1 MANEDTPNTTP
12 DFINTPDA
20 IDDSTES
27 FGSLLSKFEKTH
39 ADRSKTE
46 AAQKEGIVVSIS
58 SDSVFLDI
66 GFKVEGVLSRGAFEN
81 NAEGVAAGDR
91 FPVSV
96 KGRNEEGYY
105 ALSRL
110 KIAQPMDWSS
120 LEEAYAQKTAV
131 VGTVTGVVKG
141 GLTVDVGVRAFMPA
155 SRSGTRDA
163 AELEKLVGQEI
174 TCRIV
179 KLDAA
184 EEDVVVDRRV
194 ILEEQARQ
202 LEQKRYSEVSEGDI
216 VTGQVRSLT
225 SYGAFIDLGGVDG
238 LLHVSDIAW
247 SRVNNPEEVLAVGQ
261 QLQIKILKVDA
272 ESRRISL
279 GLKQLQ
285 PEPWDSASDRY
296 QLGQRVSG
304 TVKRLTDFGAFIEV
318 EPGIEGLIHVSE
330 MSWVHKVR
338 KPGDLLKLDDTV
350 EAVILSISPAER
362 RLSLGLKQALGDPWT
377 AVPQK
382 FPAGSVIEGP
392 VARLTKFGAFVQLA
406 EGIEGLVHI
415 SEISAE
421 KRINHPQDV
430 LKTGQIVK
438 AQVLAV
444 DIEKRQIKLS
454 MKQLIPTDLDEYLEE
469 HSVGDVVSGRLI
481 EQTGDYT
488 IVELGEGIR
497 ANCALSAKTEPEAL
511 SQSQVKLDLS
521 ALSSMLNARWKGET
535 KASNAQADSLHVGQM
550 GNFKI
555 VKIDRDTKQIA
566 LELTK

>member
-1 MANEDTPNTTP
+1 MANEGTPGTAP
-12 DFINTPDA
+12 DSLNTPDA

-27 FGSLLSKFEKTH
+27 FGSLLSQFEKTH
-39 ADRSKTE
+39 GGPSKTE
-46 AAQKEGIVVSIS
+46 ASQKEGIVISIS

-66 GFKVEGVLSRGAFEN
+66 GFKIEGVLSRGEFEN
-81 NAEGVAAGDR
+81 NAEGIAVGDR

-110 KIAQPMDWSS
+110 KIVQPTDWSS
-120 LEEAYAQKTAV
+120 LEEAYAQKAAV
-131 VGTVTGVVKG
+131 AGTVTSVVKG

-179 KLDAA
+179 KLDAT

-202 LEQKRYSEVSEGDI
+202 LEQERYAEVKQGDI
-216 VTGQVRSLT
+216 VSGLVRSLT
-225 SYGAFIDLGGVDG
+225 SYGAFVDLGGVDG

-247 SRVNNPEEVLAVGQ
+247 SRVNNPEEVLTVGQ
-261 QLQIKILKVDA
+261 QVQVKVLKIDA
-272 ESRRISL
+272 DSRRISL

-285 PEPWDSASDRY
+285 PEPWDSAADRY
-296 QLGQRVSG
+296 QLGQRVNA

-330 MSWVHKVR
+330 MSWINKVR
-338 KPGDLLKLDDTV
+338 KPADVLKLEDTV
-350 EAVILSISPAER
+350 EAVILSINPAER
-362 RLSLGLKQALGDPWT
+362 RLSLGLKQALGDPWA

-382 FPAGSVIEGP
+382 FPVGSVIEGP
-392 VARLTKFGAFVQLA
+392 VTRLTKFGAFVQLA

-421 KRINHPQDV
+421 KRLNHPQDV
-430 LKTGQIVK
+430 LKVK
-438 AQVLAV
+438 QLVRAQVLAI
-444 DIEKRQIKLS
+444 DLEKRQIRLS
-454 MKQLIPTDLDEYLEE
+454 MKQLIPTDLDEYLGE
-469 HSVGDVVSGRLI
+469 HSIGDVVSGRLL
-481 EQTGDYT
+481 EYTGENAV
-488 IVELGEGIR
+488 VELGEGIR
-497 ANCALSAKTEPEAL
+497 ANCAVSVKTEPAAS
-511 SQSQVKLDLS
+511 SQSEAKLDLS
-521 ALSSMLNARWKGET
+521 ALSSMLSARWKGET
-535 KASNAQADSLHVGQM
+535 KTSGAQADPLRVGQVR
-550 GNFKI
+550 NFKI
-555 VKIDRDTKQIA
+555 ATIDRDTKQIS
-566 LELTK
+566 LELTA

>member
-1 MANEDTPNTTP
+1 MANEGIPNTTTN
-12 DFINTPDA
+12 FINPTEA
-20 IDDSTES
+20 SDDSTES
-27 FGSLLSKFEKTH
+27 FGSLLSEFEKTH

-46 AAQKEGIVVSIS
+46 ATQKEGIVVSIS

-66 GFKVEGVLSRGAFEN
+66 GFKVEGVLSRGAFEK
-81 NAEGVAAGDR
+81 NAEGVTVGDR

-110 KIAQPMDWSS
+110 KIAQPTDWSS
-120 LEEAYAQKTAV
+120 LEEAHAQKATV

-179 KLDAA
+179 KLDTA

-194 ILEEQARQ
+194 ILEEQTRQ

-216 VTGQVRSLT
+216 VSGQVRSLT
-225 SYGAFIDLGGVDG
+225 SYGAFVDLGGVEG

-247 SRVNNPEEVLAVGQ
+247 SRVNKPEEVLAVGQ
-261 QLQIKILKVDA
+261 ELQVKILKVDA
-272 ESRRISL
+272 DSRRISL

-285 PEPWDSASDRY
+285 PEPWDSAADRY

-338 KPGDLLKLDDTV
+338 KPGDLLNLGDTV

-362 RLSLGLKQALGDPWT
+362 RLSLGLKQALGDPWI

-415 SEISAE
+415 SEIGAE

-430 LKTGQIVK
+430 LKAGQIVK
-438 AQVLAV
+438 AQVL
-444 DIEKRQIKLS
+444 DIDMEKRQIKLS

-481 EQTGDYT
+481 EQTGDCA

-497 ANCALSAKTEPEAL
+497 ANCAVSPKTEPKVS
-511 SQSQVKLDLS
+511 SQSEAKLDLS
-521 ALSSMLNARWKGET
+521 ALSSALNARWKGET
-535 KASNAQADSLHVGQM
+535 KASNVQADSLHVGQVRK
-550 GNFKI
+550 FRI
-555 VKIDRDTKQIA
+555 VTIDRDTKQIG
-566 LELTK
+566 LELMT